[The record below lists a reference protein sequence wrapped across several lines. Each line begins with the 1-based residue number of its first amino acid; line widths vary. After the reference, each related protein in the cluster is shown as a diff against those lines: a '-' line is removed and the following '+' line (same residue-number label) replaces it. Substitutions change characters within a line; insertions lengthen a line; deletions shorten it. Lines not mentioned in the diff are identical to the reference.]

1 MIGFSLNRWMRVS
14 WLALR
19 EMGDLQEFT
28 MAEVREPRARVSIET
43 RVSPS
48 SCREGKYVANR
59 NAAGASLL
67 EVCDVSS
74 GFFNS

>member
-28 MAEVREPRARVSIET
+28 MAEVREPRARVSIGFLRLLVGRANMQRTET
-43 RVSPS
+43 RQARPYLK
-48 SCREGKYVANR
+48 CAM
-59 NAAGASLL
+59 
-67 EVCDVSS
+67 
-74 GFFNS
+74 